1 MKNFR
6 KNLCFHCCHAYERHF
21 AFDKSVQ
28 EHKIS
33 SSVQAPS
40 TFGPSCYSYL
50 QNCTLLPIHNI
61 YSLFTILLLA
71 STLHLL
77 MMLGLSP
84 MFGLQQLLLSYN
96 FKVEV
101 ERRFSLTKRSLWF
114 GSDRKGFI
122 LPSLYIYRVDTHIW
136 VCSLKSLFSQWRK
149 AGTSWTE
156 VILFKARYLKQVRE
170 LLHSLHLLWLD
181 LVIHEESG
189 EIYPY

>member
-1 MKNFR
+1 MLMR
-6 KNLCFHCCHAYERHF
+6 DYYYF

-50 QNCTLLPIHNI
+50 QNCNLLPSHNV
-61 YSLFTILLLA
+61 YSLFSILLLA
-71 STLHLL
+71 STLYLL

-114 GSDRKGFI
+114 GSHRKGFI
-122 LPSLYIYRVDTHIW
+122 LPSLDIYRVDTHIW
-136 VCSLKSLFSQWRK
+136 VCSLKSFFSQWRK

-181 LVIHEESG
+181 LVIREESG
-189 EIYPY
+189 EINPY